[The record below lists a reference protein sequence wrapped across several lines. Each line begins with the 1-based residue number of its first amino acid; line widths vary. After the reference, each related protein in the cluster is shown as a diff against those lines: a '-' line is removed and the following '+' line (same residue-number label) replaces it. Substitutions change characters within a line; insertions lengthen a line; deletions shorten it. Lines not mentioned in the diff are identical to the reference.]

1 MSFFLWN
8 PTEDKTLPPKVP
20 VTVFSGFLGAG
31 KTTLL
36 NHVLSLATSEKY
48 AVVVNDLGEINI
60 DAALIKNAFQ
70 DEDGPIS
77 GMLELQGGCICCSIQ
92 GDLLDAVF
100 ELWKRH
106 QPAHILIEATGVAE
120 PRSILET
127 FYAGNYFGKR
137 GADFIEVANM
147 VTVLDGGNLQNYFE
161 DSENLGAGERIQ
173 LAPGGSRKPLQELLM
188 EQIECA
194 DVLLINKADLLKDE
208 DRHRFVQ
215 YLRNLNAF
223 AEIWECEF
231 GKVDAQSLVQKIRY
245 TEEKTAGGA
254 AWRQVILGNDNGR
267 QSGWKAVHEVASRDV
282 FKVSSSSE
290 SVALGAQGHTATQ
303 TQTPHQ
309 HSNDHGNHKSC
320 GCGADHACTEH
331 VSPHP
336 TQHHHKDYGL
346 EAFVF
351 NSRRLFSEE
360 KFLNLL
366 KAGLPGVLRAKGF
379 YWADGAPEQVGLL
392 SIAGKIMRAD
402 YLCDW
407 WFTQIQR
414 GEAKVEDI
422 PELVRSSWIP
432 EYGDRRQE
440 LIFIGIDLDR
450 DFIQNSLIACY
461 A

>member
-8 PTEDKTLPPKVP
+8 PTEDKPLPPKVP
-20 VTVFSGFLGAG
+20 VTVFSGFLGSG

-36 NHVLSLATSEKY
+36 NHVLSSAASEKY

-137 GADFIEVANM
+137 GTDFIEVANM
-147 VTVLDGGNLQNYFE
+147 VTVLD
-161 DSENLGAGERIQ
+161 
-173 LAPGGSRKPLQELLM
+173 
-188 EQIECA
+188 
-194 DVLLINKADLLKDE
+194 
-208 DRHRFVQ
+208 
-215 YLRNLNAF
+215 
-223 AEIWECEF
+223 
-231 GKVDAQSLVQKIRY
+231 
-245 TEEKTAGGA
+245 
-254 AWRQVILGNDNGR
+254 DN
-267 QSGWKAVHEVASRDV
+267 Q
-282 FKVSSSSE
+282 
-290 SVALGAQGHTATQ
+290 
-303 TQTPHQ
+303 
-309 HSNDHGNHKSC
+309 GNHKSC
-320 GCGADHACTEH
+320 GCGADHGCTEH
-331 VSPHP
+331 ASHKA

-379 YWADGAPEQVGLL
+379 YWADGAPDQVGLL

-407 WFTQIQR
+407 WFTQIER

-450 DFIQNSLIACY
+450 EFIQNSLIACY